1 MITFLFIL
9 SLYSAILST
18 FLFGRWVRTA
28 IIRRQ
33 VRIRLKREMVS
44 PEREAFLKAHPPVL
58 LPSLKREE
66 IELEGEVVRGFE
78 VEIDWMEKEEIEE
91 TVEERE
97 YREEIMSNLKR
108 GNHATI

>member
-1 MITFLFIL
+1 M
-9 SLYSAILST
+9 
-18 FLFGRWVRTA
+18 
-28 IIRRQ
+28 
-33 VRIRLKREMVS
+33 
-44 PEREAFLKAHPPVL
+44 
-58 LPSLKREE
+58 
-66 IELEGEVVRGFE
+66 RGFE